1 MPPAQAELL
10 QLAAHELRT
19 PLTSIRGYSELLAT
33 GRAGELTDQQQRMA
47 SLIDLCAGK
56 VYATIEAL
64 IVLTGIGDGTF
75 GLAVEPTRLAPLA
88 VRVAAEVA
96 TRARVAGVAIDVAV
110 ADDVT
115 LLADPRHLQR
125 ALAELLGTAIDLA
138 PRDGTVRLAASTNPA
153 ASPVSPHPAASAVAT
168 HPAPAVPVPA
178 ATHLVVTCPPGG
190 PAAGEQL
197 ALYDRCLCAAPAL
210 ADLEGPGLGLAV
222 AHAVVAHHG
231 GTIAATADD
240 TGVTVTVTLPS
251 APPDDPSHIV
261 LRRRAF
267 SRSPRG

>member
-10 QLAAHELRT
+10 RLAAHELRT

-64 IVLTGIGDGTF
+64 IVLIGIGDGTF

-88 VRVAAEVA
+88 VRAAAEVA

-138 PRDGTVRLAASTNPA
+138 PRDGTVRLAASTRPA
-153 ASPVSPHPAASAVAT
+153 ASPVSPRPAAAVPV
-168 HPAPAVPVPA
+168 PAAAVPVPA

-267 SRSPRG
+267 SGSPRD